1 MARGTAVRALVMGAC
16 LVSVGGSAG
25 CQALYGGKPE
35 KLQRLDKKRKPDEAS
50 EKAPE
55 IKYVDECGANFRDD
69 PKNAPRADPGRANAL
84 IDDGNT
90 AIAQSSKAKDP
101 SSQAALILQS
111 IDKFRGALVKDHY
124 NTEATIRL
132 AIAYDMVYRKGCALA
147 LLKRINA
154 LESNPKWKSAAKR
167 VADDVADNGQ
177 LFKGYRKEAVQAV
190 GR

>member
-16 LVSVGGSAG
+16 LVSVGGSVG

-35 KLQRLDKKRKPDEAS
+35 KLQRLDKKRKPEEAAD
-50 EKAPE
+50 KPIE
-55 IKYVDECGANFRDD
+55 IKYIDECVANFRDD
-69 PKNAPRADPGRANAL
+69 PKNAPRPDSGRANAL

-101 SSQAALILQS
+101 GSQAALIVQA
-111 IDKFRGALVKDHY
+111 IDKFRNALLKDHY
-124 NTEATIRL
+124 NAEATIRL
-132 AIAYDMVYRKGCALA
+132 ALAYDMVHRKGCALA
-147 LLKRINA
+147 LLKRIAA
-154 LESNPKWKSAAKR
+154 LEANPKWKSAAKR

-177 LFKGYRKEAVQAV
+177 LFKGYRNEAKQAV

>member
-1 MARGTAVRALVMGAC
+1 MGAC
-16 LVSVGGSAG
+16 LVLVGGSVG

-35 KLQRLDKKRKPDEAS
+35 KLQRLDKKRKPEEAAD
-50 EKAPE
+50 KAPE
-55 IKYVDECGANFRDD
+55 VKYVDECVANFRDD
-69 PKNAPRADPGRANAL
+69 PKNVRVDTGRANAL

-101 SSQAALILQS
+101 SSQAALIVQG
-111 IDKFRGALVKDHY
+111 IDKFRSALIKDPY
-124 NTEATIRL
+124 NTEATLRL

-147 LLKRINA
+147 LLKRIAA
-154 LESNPKWKSAAKR
+154 LEANPKFRSAAKR

-177 LFKGYRKEAVQAV
+177 MFKGYRKDAVQAV